1 MCVWFQSSVV
11 FLAGPLFLPL
21 LYLLLDVWI
30 CKYSNRNGAV
40 VSVLHRMQPSLV
52 AERSCILNLL
62 CSYGI
67 SEIIFPLALSI
78 SGHTLASLPA

>member
-40 VSVLHRMQPSLV
+40 VSVLHGMQPSLV

-62 CSYGI
+62 CWYGI
-67 SEIIFPLALSI
+67 SEIIFLSPFPFLD
-78 SGHTLASLPA
+78 TR